1 MASQLQVFIGS
12 LGELQS
18 PAQVYSPVVGA
29 EIRLDAGA
37 SLSLPLQ
44 ADWEHALIIA
54 GGELHVDDPHQRRSP
69 HALQAEAR
77 YN

>member
-12 LGELQS
+12 L
-18 PAQVYSPVVGA
+18 
-29 EIRLDAGA
+29 
-37 SLSLPLQ
+37 
-44 ADWEHALIIA
+44 
-54 GGELHVDDPHQRRSP
+54 GELHVDDPHQRRSP